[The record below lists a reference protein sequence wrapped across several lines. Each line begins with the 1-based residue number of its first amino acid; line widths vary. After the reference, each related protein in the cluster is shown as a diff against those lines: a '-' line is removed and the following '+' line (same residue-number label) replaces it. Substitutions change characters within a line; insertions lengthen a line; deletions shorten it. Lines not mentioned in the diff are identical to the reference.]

1 MSSAG
6 QLAGCEAFQEVPASV
21 AIQSQWFAIRTRS
34 RHEKVVVERL
44 GMQGIETF
52 LPLVT
57 RIHRWS
63 DRRKQVQLPLFPGYA
78 FVRLVPSPQDH
89 SRVLRTFGVV
99 NFVGARWTDSAIPEE
114 QIRDIRLLLA
124 QNIPLCDHSFLKLG
138 QRVRIR
144 GGALDGV
151 EGILSAHNEDRS
163 LIITVEAV
171 QRSIAIRIEGYDVE
185 VLR

>member
-1 MSSAG
+1 MNSAG
-6 QLAGCEAFQEVPASV
+6 EIASCGVLPAAPMSMSV
-21 AIQSQWFAIRTRS
+21 GTQWFAVRTRS
-34 RHEKVVVERL
+34 RHEKVVAERL

-52 LPLVT
+52 LPLVS

-78 FVRLVPSPQDH
+78 FVRLMPSPQDH

-99 NFVGARWTDSAIPEE
+99 NFVGSRWTDSAIPEE
-114 QIRDIRLLLA
+114 QIRDIRVLLT
-124 QNIPLCDHSFLKLG
+124 QNVPLCDHSFIKLG

-144 GGALDGV
+144 GGSLDGV

-171 QRSIAIRIEGYDVE
+171 QRSISIRIEGYDVE

>member
-1 MSSAG
+1 MSSASEIASCG
-6 QLAGCEAFQEVPASV
+6 VIPGGPLSV
-21 AIQSQWFAIRTRS
+21 AAGTQWYAIRTRS
-34 RHEKVVVERL
+34 RHEKVVAQRL

-52 LPLVT
+52 LPLIS

-78 FVRLVPSPQDH
+78 FVRIVTSPQEH

-99 NFVGARWTDSAIPEE
+99 NFVGSRWSDSAIPEE
-114 QIRDIRLLLA
+114 QIRDIRVLLS
-124 QNIPLCDHSFLKLG
+124 QNIPLCDHSFIKVG
-138 QRVRIR
+138 QRVRVR

>member
-1 MSSAG
+1 MAVG
-6 QLAGCEAFQEVPASV
+6 T
-21 AIQSQWFAIRTRS
+21 QWYAIRTRS
-34 RHEKVVVERL
+34 RHEKVVAERL

-52 LPLVT
+52 LPLVS
-57 RIHRWS
+57 RLHRWS

-78 FVRLVPSPQDH
+78 FVRVVPSLQEH

-99 NFVGARWTDSAIPEE
+99 NFVGTRWNDSAIPDE
-114 QIRDIRLLLA
+114 QIRDIRVLLD
-124 QNIPLCDHSFLKLG
+124 QNVPLSDHTFIKLG
-138 QRVRIR
+138 QRVRVR

-151 EGILSAHNEDRS
+151 EGILCAHNEDRS

-171 QRSIAIRIEGYDVE
+171 QRSISIRIEGYDVE